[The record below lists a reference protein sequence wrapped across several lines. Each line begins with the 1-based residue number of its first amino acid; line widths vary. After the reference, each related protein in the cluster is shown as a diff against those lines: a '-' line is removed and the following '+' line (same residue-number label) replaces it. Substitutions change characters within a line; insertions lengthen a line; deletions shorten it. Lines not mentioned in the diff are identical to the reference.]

1 VRSID
6 WYFDFISP
14 FAYLQ
19 WCVRD
24 RLPADVGLRPVP
36 VLLAGLLGHWGSK
49 GPAEVPP
56 KRQFTYRYT
65 LWLARRHDIP
75 FKMPPAHPFNPLKA
89 LRLAIALDSRPE
101 VIDAIFAHIWREGRS
116 LEDEPAWNTLKNQLG
131 LDAAECIEEAP
142 AVKSELRANTEGA
155 IARSV
160 FGVPTFVVGD
170 ELFWGFDATEMV
182 QQYVEHPESFSDPE
196 MARVG
201 QLPEGLQRQI

>member
-1 VRSID
+1 MRSVD

-19 WCVRD
+19 WCIRD
-24 RLPADVGLRPVP
+24 RLPADVDMRPVP

-65 LWLARRHDIP
+65 LWLARHHNIP

-101 VIDAIFAHIWREGRS
+101 AIDAIFAHIWREGRS
-116 LEDEPAWNTLKNQLG
+116 LDDEQAWNTLKSRLG
-131 LDAAECIEEAP
+131 VDSDERVEEAP
-142 AVKSELRANTEGA
+142 AVKSELRANTGDA
-155 IARSV
+155 VARGV
-160 FGVPTFVVGD
+160 FGVPTFAVGD
-170 ELFWGFDATEMV
+170 QLFWGFDASDMLL
-182 QQYVEHPESFSDPE
+182 QYIAQPESFSDPE
-196 MARVG
+196 MVRVG
-201 QLPEGLQRQI
+201 HLPEGVQRQV